1 MPRRSND
8 VLTVEEMAEVIGV
21 GRQSAYAQC
30 RLYLATDGGEGV
42 PCHRIGRLI
51 RIYRVE
57 LEGWLG
63 FPVDLSGALDTALAP
78 TPTGTQP
85 VPTPTQPVPTPTAE
99 PRPRVKRRPRRVVA
113 EQATLPF

>member
-8 VLTVEEMAEVIGV
+8 VLTVEQMAEVVGV

-30 RLYLATDGGEGV
+30 RLYLASDGAEGV

-51 RIYRVE
+51 RIYRAE
-57 LEGWLG
+57 LEAWLG
-63 FPVDLSGALDTALAP
+63 FPIDLTSTLDTPLSP
-78 TPTGTQP
+78 TAVGTQP
-85 VPTPTQPVPTPTAE
+85 APIPTAA
-99 PRPRVKRRPRRVVA
+99 PRPRAKRRPRRVVA